1 MNYPQ
6 SVRNMTPER
15 GDILHLQF
23 DPASGREMQGP
34 HFCLVVSPKAFNQR
48 FKLAWVCPISGGM
61 AAVARD
67 AGFLIPLIGYGL
79 KTDGNVHAHQ
89 VKALDWE
96 ARKAR
101 KVEKVPSVLVTQVM
115 ECLIAV
121 LEDD

>member
-1 MNYPQ
+1 
-6 SVRNMTPER
+6 MTPDR

-34 HFCLVVSPKAFNQR
+34 HFCLVVSPKTFNQR
-48 FKLAWVCPISGGM
+48 FKLAWVCPISGGL

-67 AGFLIPLIGYGL
+67 SGFLIPLMGHGL
-79 KTDGNVHAHQ
+79 RTDGNIHAHQ

-101 KVEKVPSVLVTQVM
+101 KIEQIPPDLLAEVI
-115 ECLIAV
+115 ECLMAV
-121 LEDD
+121 LED